1 MSVLLDHEP
10 TNSPIGNIALGKTL
24 DKYAI
29 ALTIIVLIAV
39 PCMHFMPKP
48 LAGELPAWIRALP
61 FANAVLNSLATVC
74 LLLSLYFIKNKNVA
88 NHQRMNISAMALS
101 ALFLV
106 LYIIYHTFSDPTRF
120 GDIDHSGLVDAT
132 EKAAVATS
140 RVIYLIILN
149 THILAAAVIFPFILF
164 TFIRGYTMQVEA
176 HKKLARFTYP
186 LWLYVTITGPLCY
199 LLLMPYY
206 K

>member
-1 MSVLLDHEP
+1 MLEP
-10 TNSPIGNIALGKTL
+10 NIALGKTL
-24 DKYAI
+24 DRYAI

-39 PCMHFMPKP
+39 PCMHFLPKP
-48 LAGELPAWIRALP
+48 LAGELPAWISSLP
-61 FANAVLNSLATVC
+61 LANAILNSLATLS
-74 LLLSLYFIKNKNVA
+74 LLLSLYFIKQKDVV
-88 NHQRMNISAMALS
+88 NHKRMNISAMALS

-140 RVIYLIILN
+140 RILYLTILN

-164 TFIRGYTMQVEA
+164 TYIRAYTGQFGR
-176 HKKLARFTYP
+176 HKKMARWVYWF
-186 LWLYVTITGPLCY
+186 WLYVAVTGPVL
-199 LLLMPYY
+199 
-206 K
+206 

>member
-1 MSVLLDHEP
+1 MHTP
-10 TNSPIGNIALGKTL
+10 NIALGKTL

-39 PCMHFMPKP
+39 PCMHFLPKP
-48 LAGELPAWIRALP
+48 LAAELPRWIRSLPAINAL
-61 FANAVLNSLATVC
+61 LNTLATLS
-74 LLLSLYFIKNKNVA
+74 LLLSLYFIKRKDIA
-88 NHQRMNISAMALS
+88 NHQRMNITAMVLS

-132 EKAAVATS
+132 EKAAAATS
-140 RVIYLIILN
+140 RIVYLTILN
-149 THILAAAVIFPFILF
+149 THILAAALIFPFILF
-164 TFIRGYTMQVEA
+164 TFIRGYTMQVEK
-176 HKKLARFTYP
+176 HRKLARFTYP
-186 LWLYVTITGPLCY
+186 LWLYVTITGPICY
-199 LLLMPYY
+199 ILLMPYY

>member
-1 MSVLLDHEP
+1 MYEP
-10 TNSPIGNIALGKTL
+10 NVALGKTL
-24 DKYAI
+24 DRYAI
-29 ALTIIVLIAV
+29 ALTVIVLIAV
-39 PCMHFMPKP
+39 PCMHFLPKP
-48 LAGELPAWIRALP
+48 LAGELPAWIRSLP
-61 FANAVLNSLATVC
+61 LANAVLNSLATLC
-74 LLLSLYFIKNKNVA
+74 LLLSLFFVKRKDIA

-120 GDIDHSGLVDAT
+120 GDADHSGIVDAA
-132 EKAAVATS
+132 EKAAVVGWRT
-140 RVIYLIILN
+140 IYLTILN
-149 THILAAAVIFPFILF
+149 THIIAAAVIFPFILF

-176 HKKLARFTYP
+176 HRKMARFTYP

>member
-1 MSVLLDHEP
+1 MDTP
-10 TNSPIGNIALGKTL
+10 NISLGKTL

-29 ALTIIVLIAV
+29 ALTVIVLIAV
-39 PCMHFMPKP
+39 PYMHFMPKP
-48 LAGELPAWIRALP
+48 LAAELPAWIRALP
-61 FANAVLNSLATVC
+61 LANAVLNTLASIS
-74 LLLSLYFIKNKNVA
+74 LLLSLYFIKRKDIA
-88 NHQRMNISAMALS
+88 NHQRMNIAAMALS

-132 EKAAVATS
+132 EQAAVATS
-140 RVIYLIILN
+140 RIIYLIILN
-149 THILAAAVIFPFILF
+149 THIIAAAVIFPFILF
-164 TFIRGYTMQVEA
+164 TFIRGYTMQVEK
-176 HKKLARFTYP
+176 HRSLARFTYP

-199 LLLMPYY
+199 ILLMPYY